1 MALAQQQVTA
11 RLDSLAAKLAKL
23 EEEQGHRSANDERMQ
38 QLMLSKVAAS
48 EENANEELYEYIK
61 QQVQALGE

>member
-38 QLMLSKVAAS
+38 QLMPSKVAAS